1 MSNKDYDK
9 FEKKLLSILNSSA
22 NAKQWSDLLP
32 MTKEILS
39 HLKKMK
45 MILIFLKLPQNI
57 C

>member
-39 HLKKMK
+39 HLKKK
-45 MILIFLKLPQNI
+45 
-57 C
+57 